1 MPTRHNSRIYPRF
14 LPQLEKIHETS
25 HSARDEAL
33 PLHCVLSN
41 SMFPI
46 QHERRFHL
54 LDGTPESPQE
64 EPHKSRMTLMS
75 PKECEMVQCN
85 PNQIKM
91 TPDSPVLDLVQS
103 SIPQSYKTGS
113 LSYFRQLQRFPVIP
127 VSNLEE
133 HQFLHRHSRKA
144 PWTPY

>member
-25 HSARDEAL
+25 PSARDEAL

-41 SMFPI
+41 SMVPI

-75 PKECEMVQCN
+75 PKECEMDQCN
-85 PNQIKM
+85 PNQTKM

-103 SIPQSYKTGS
+103 PIPHPTRQVACLTLGNYRDS
-113 LSYFRQLQRFPVIP
+113 LIYTSQI
-127 VSNLEE
+127 
-133 HQFLHRHSRKA
+133 
-144 PWTPY
+144 